1 MKLTSRWPTPLLL
14 MTLAACDT
22 NSVVG
27 VVVDSGVTD
36 VDGALPADADVPME
50 GSLGPIGKFCG
61 TLGGGEV
68 QHIAA
73 ASKASIMA
81 VAYASG
87 LVVIRDTA
95 TGALLQTLVGH
106 TGPLRAMSITSDGKR
121 LATARLTRVTVWDTT
136 TGAQL
141 YELASSLGISGLSY
155 APDDATLVTGDAA
168 GIVTQWATMDG
179 RSNWRTVLDDGID
192 SIHHLPDG
200 SGVVVSK
207 GVDLVTLSANNGS
220 VAHEVSLGAGILGG
234 RIVGISSDGKYAL
247 GDLPNRVS
255 AWSLETGAS
264 RWVVDP
270 GKHQGRAYAVDPQ
283 RQFVVV
289 TRPRPTYAAGQP
301 APLSTTVA
309 LLRVTDG
316 EVLSS
321 ISVAAENTAIAVLP
335 GSQKIAFGTA
345 VGTIDLL
352 DPVTGTSSPTLAAPA
367 DRVHALSPS
376 TGSAR
381 ELYTDVDRFNIWSE
395 EEDAVK
401 QINLTSRWPVNE
413 SLALSPNGSIMA
425 VPKIYGLES
434 RRQEV
439 RLLSVPEGQPL
450 AVFRRDV
457 TSVSFSPDGQ
467 KVLTTCHCAGKG
479 QSIEEWS
486 LTGNLLASF
495 GDSNLNVSNA
505 VFAPDGTR
513 LALIAAS
520 GATST
525 GIVGMLDLRT
535 NQMLWSGGPGHE
547 GALLGLRGNL
557 TFSPDGTMLAFKDL
571 RPVGTGAVTVF
582 DSSSGAVI
590 KQMSLPEGNDSGLAF
605 NERTGMPWYYSGGTL
620 QFSPDQ
626 SYLAVGGS
634 KGVHVWRTRDW
645 RRHDPIAIPADSLVF
660 DRKRGTL
667 MIADIDGSLRKW
679 CGVGTAPL

>member
-1 MKLTSRWPTPLLL
+1 
-14 MTLAACDT
+14 
-22 NSVVG
+22 
-27 VVVDSGVTD
+27 
-36 VDGALPADADVPME
+36 
-50 GSLGPIGKFCG
+50 
-61 TLGGGEV
+61 
-68 QHIAA
+68 
-73 ASKASIMA
+73 MA

-87 LVVIRDTA
+87 LVVIRDAT
-95 TGALLQTLVGH
+95 TGALLQTLAGH
-106 TGPLRAMSITSDGKR
+106 FGPLRAMTITSDGKR

-141 YELASSLGISGLSY
+141 HQLESSSGFSSLSY
-155 APDDATLVTGDAA
+155 APDDATLVTSAAA
-168 GIVTQWATMDG
+168 GIVTQWSALDG
-179 RSNWRTVLDDGID
+179 RSNWRTVLDDGVD

-207 GVDLVTLSANNGS
+207 GGSLVTLSASNGT
-220 VAHEVSLGAGILGG
+220 VAHEVRLGAGILGG
-234 RIVGISSDGKYAL
+234 GIVGISSDGKYAM
-247 GDLPNRVS
+247 GSLPNRVS

-264 RWVVDP
+264 KWVVDS
-270 GKHQGRAYAVDPQ
+270 GKHQGRAYAVEPQ
-283 RQFVVV
+283 GQFVVV
-289 TRPRPTYAAGQP
+289 TRPRPTLAADQP
-301 APLSTTVA
+301 KPLSTTVA

-316 EVLSS
+316 EVLNS
-321 ISVAAENTAIAVLP
+321 ISVAGENTAMAVLP

-345 VGTIDLL
+345 SGTIDLL
-352 DPVTGTSSPTLAAPA
+352 DLVSGTSSPMLAAPA
-367 DRVHALSPS
+367 DRVHALAPS

-381 ELYTDVDRFNIWSE
+381 ELYTDVDQFNIWSE

-413 SLALSPNGSIMA
+413 SLALSPNGSVVA
-425 VPKIYGLES
+425 VLKIYGIES

-450 AVFRRDV
+450 ATFRRDV
-457 TSVSFSPDGQ
+457 TSASFSPDGQ

-479 QSIEEWS
+479 QSIQEWS
-486 LTGNLLASF
+486 LAGHLLASF
-495 GDSNLNVSNA
+495 GDSNLNVSSA

-513 LALIAAS
+513 LAVIAAS

-535 NQMLWSGGPGHE
+535 NQMLWTAGPGHE
-547 GALLGLRGNL
+547 GALRGLRGNL
-557 TFSPDGTMLAFKDL
+557 AFSPDGTMLAFKDL

-582 DSSSGAVI
+582 NSSSGAVI
-590 KQMSLPEGNDSGLAF
+590 KHMSLPEGNDSGLAF

-634 KGVHVWRTRDW
+634 KGVHVWRTSDW
-645 RRHDPIAIPADSLVF
+645 RRHDPIEIPADSLVF

-667 MIADIDGSLRKW
+667 MITDVDGSLRKW
-679 CGVGTAPL
+679 CGVGAGLSR